1 MGVDNTNNRMDY
13 TGNGTT
19 DNYAY
24 NFKIFEDSELRLV
37 VEKVSDGTLTTLTLA
52 TDYVVEGA
60 GEGSGGSIT
69 FVDNGQVYLDSD
81 GFLDTGYTLTIRR
94 VLPLT
99 QETDIRNQ
107 GPYYPSIHEDQFDRF
122 IMIDQQQQDE
132 IDRSIKAPETE
143 DTGPTI
149 PTVAE
154 RASSFAY
161 FNEDGDIIGSNGGI
175 DGSLPVSSFI
185 EGLLDDANAAAARTT
200 LGAQQA
206 TTDMAE
212 LLSPATDDFVPIRDT
227 SGVVDNKISLTNLM
241 TVLAKDTAFPAGEK
255 VSGVFSNLGFAA
267 ATGAVAA
274 DTIRIQG
281 AGAALSATNPF
292 LINMPSTATPGL
304 VVTLS
309 ATADVTILLTGAHW
323 GLGTNGDFSGIALR
337 VYAIN
342 DNGTLKFG
350 VSNRGGYRSIS
361 SGSCTTTRTSV
372 TNQFNMLVNSSVTAG
387 TWPCVEIGHFLASF
401 DDTGGSSEDLWTI
414 ATTLNSLNPGL
425 QPLAVTDWQAASLT
439 TGLTGGSHTVT
450 AFEKI
455 VGDTWHVR
463 GRVSFATIF
472 TGGSSTIVFP
482 TGRRLDLSKIPAPVG
497 AATRFGHAQYHDTGN
512 NIYQGGLHYNSN
524 TSTLGLFGVIDD
536 VGNGSSWTAIQVIST
551 TNPFSWT
558 NDDVIEFEFAMP
570 ILGFSGN

>member
-19 DNYAY
+19 DTYAY
-24 NFKIFEDSELRLV
+24 NFKIFEDSELRVV
-37 VEKVSDGTLTTLTLA
+37 VEKVSDGTLTTLTLT

-154 RASSFAY
+154 RANSYAY

-425 QPLAVTDWQAASLT
+425 QPQVITDWQSIAMT
-439 TGLTGGSHTVT
+439 TGFTGGSHTVT
-450 AFEKI
+450 AYEKF
-455 VGDTWHVR
+455 VGDTWFVR
-463 GRVSFATIF
+463 GRVQFTSIF
-472 TGGSSTIVFP
+472 TGGSATIIFP
-482 TGRRLDLSKIPAPVG
+482 SGRRIDTSKIHPLVTNFTRLGDSTLIDTTNNTYVGCVLHSSTSQVQIQAVTDDQGNG
-497 AATRFGHAQYHDTGN
+497 AAFLTHTGF
-512 NIYQGGLHYNSN
+512 
-524 TSTLGLFGVIDD
+524 ST
-536 VGNGSSWTAIQVIST
+536 A
-551 TNPFSWT
+551 NPFTWT
-558 NDDVIEFEFAMP
+558 NDDLLEFSFSVP
-570 ILGFSGN
+570 VLGFSGN

>member
-13 TGNGTT
+13 TGNGTA
-19 DNYAY
+19 DGFAY

-37 VEKVSDGTLTTLTLA
+37 VEKVSDGTLTTLTLT

-69 FVDNGQVYLDSD
+69 LVDNGQVYLDSN
-81 GFLDTGYTLTIRR
+81 GFLASGYTLTIRR

-132 IDRSIKAPETE
+132 IDRSIKAPESE
-143 DTGPTI
+143 DVGPTI

-206 TTDMAE
+206 TTDLAE

-425 QPLAVTDWQAASLT
+425 QPQVITDWQSIAMT
-439 TGLTGGSHTVT
+439 TGFTGGSHTVT
-450 AFEKI
+450 AYEKF
-455 VGDTWHVR
+455 VGDTWFVR
-463 GRVSFATIF
+463 GRVQFTSIF
-472 TGGSSTIVFP
+472 TGGSATINFP
-482 TGRRLDLSKIPAPVG
+482 SGRRIDTSKIHPLVTNFTRLGDSTLIDTSNNTYVGCVLHSSTSQVQIQAVTDDQGNG
-497 AATRFGHAQYHDTGN
+497 AAFLTHTGF
-512 NIYQGGLHYNSN
+512 
-524 TSTLGLFGVIDD
+524 STL
-536 VGNGSSWTAIQVIST
+536 
-551 TNPFSWT
+551 NPFTWT
-558 NDDVIEFEFAMP
+558 NDDLLEFSFSVP
-570 ILGFSGN
+570 VLGFSGN

>member
-19 DNYAY
+19 DTYAY
-24 NFKIFEDSELRLV
+24 NFKIFEDSELRVV
-37 VEKVSDGTLTTLTLA
+37 VEKVSDGTLTTLTLT

-154 RASSFAY
+154 RANSYAY

-425 QPLAVTDWQAASLT
+425 QPQVITDWQSIAMT
-439 TGLTGGSHTVT
+439 TGFTGGSHTVT
-450 AFEKI
+450 AYEKF
-455 VGDTWHVR
+455 VGDTWFVR
-463 GRVSFATIF
+463 GRVQFTSIF
-472 TGGSSTIVFP
+472 TGGSATIIFP
-482 TGRRLDLSKIPAPVG
+482 SGRRIDTSKIHPLVTNFTRLGDSTLIDTTNNTYVGCVLHSSTSQVQIQAVTDDQGNG
-497 AATRFGHAQYHDTGN
+497 AAFLTHTGF
-512 NIYQGGLHYNSN
+512 
-524 TSTLGLFGVIDD
+524 ST
-536 VGNGSSWTAIQVIST
+536 A
-551 TNPFSWT
+551 NPFTWT
-558 NDDVIEFEFAMP
+558 NDDLLDRKSVV
-570 ILGFSGN
+570 

>member
-19 DNYAY
+19 DTYAY
-24 NFKIFEDSELRLV
+24 NFKIFEDSELRVV
-37 VEKVSDGTLTTLTLA
+37 VEKVSDGTLTTLTLT

-154 RASSFAY
+154 RANSYAY
-161 FNEDGDIIGSNGGI
+161 FNADGDIIGSNGGI
-175 DGSLPVSSFI
+175 DGSLPVSAFI
-185 EGLLDDANAAAARTT
+185 ETLLDDANAAAARTT

-206 TTDMAE
+206 TTDLAE

-241 TVLAKDTAFPAGEK
+241 TVLAKDATFPAGSK
-255 VSGVFSNLGFAA
+255 VAGVFSNLGLVA
-267 ATGAVAA
+267 ATGSVAA
-274 DTIRIQG
+274 DSIKIQG
-281 AGAALSATNPF
+281 ATATLSATNPF
-292 LINMPSTATPGL
+292 LINMPSTSTPGL
-304 VVTLS
+304 LVTLS

-342 DNGTLKFG
+342 DSGTLKFG

-401 DDTGGSSEDLWTI
+401 DDTGGSSEDLWVV

-425 QPLAVTDWQAASLT
+425 LPSVNTDWQAVALT
-439 TGLTGGSHTVT
+439 TSLTGGTHTVT

-455 VGDTWHVR
+455 VGDTWYVK
-463 GRVSFATIF
+463 GRIQFTSIF
-472 TGGSSTIVFP
+472 TGGSPLLTFP
-482 TGRRLDLSKIPAPVG
+482 TNRRLDLAKLHTPTGSG
-497 AATRFGHAQYHDTGN
+497 TRFGHASLIDTGN
-512 NIYQGGLHYNSN
+512 EIYQGVVAYVS
-524 TSTLGLFGVIDD
+524 TSTALIMALVEDL
-536 VGNGSSWTAIQVIST
+536 GNGSAFIGTDAVTTA
-551 TNPFSWT
+551 NPFSWT
-558 NDDVIEFEFAMP
+558 NDDIMDFEFAMP